1 MKYTPVHEFG
11 LNLNLVFLFY
21 DFPYVFPRHLK
32 IVWFSMG
39 FLRSTTMILV
49 SELTPNYFYSVR
61 IHAPNFL
68 LILTTCS
75 VSKGGFALFVF
86 LTQGSHSLE
95 KSLNFRGSP

>member
-86 LTQGSHSLE
+86 LTCVSL
-95 KSLNFRGSP
+95 